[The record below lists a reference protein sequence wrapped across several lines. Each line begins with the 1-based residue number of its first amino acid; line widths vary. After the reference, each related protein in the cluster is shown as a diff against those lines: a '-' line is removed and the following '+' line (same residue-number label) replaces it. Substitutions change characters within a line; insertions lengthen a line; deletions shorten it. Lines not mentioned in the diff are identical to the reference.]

1 MNKMKNSK
9 TILSESE
16 ITEIESAIKKVEMK
30 TSAEIVPVIATSS
43 GQYQRAEDLFAMV
56 FSLFLLSSVWLW
68 VSVKGL
74 PVDWSDEIITSLNL
88 PAVLIILFVSFIAGV
103 RLANFFPE
111 LSLPFITKKEIK
123 INVEHKA
130 REVFQRLSIRNTKYA
145 NGILIYVSLF
155 ERQVKVLGDHTVNEK
170 IPDVEW
176 EVLCDTVAEGFK
188 KNAPAKAMREG
199 ILYCGRLL
207 EESLLIRS
215 VDVNEMQ
222 DKLHLID

>member
-9 TILSESE
+9 TLLSESE
-16 ITEIESAIKKVEMK
+16 ITEIESAIKKVEIK

-56 FSLFLLSSVWLW
+56 FAFLLLSSVWLW
-68 VSVKGL
+68 IGVKGL

-88 PAVLIILFVSFIAGV
+88 PTVLIILFVSFIVGV

-111 LSLPFITKKEIK
+111 LILPFITKKEIK
-123 INVEHKA
+123 NNVEYKA

-176 EVLCDTVAEGFK
+176 EVLSDTVAEGFR

-199 ILYCGRLL
+199 ILYCGRIL
-207 EESLLIRS
+207 EESLLIKS
-215 VDVNEMQ
+215 GDVNELQ